1 MFLKC
6 GEFFI
11 VPGQGS
17 ECKKEGSP
25 MKLSKAAKLVEKI
38 QNSSGADLKRVL
50 FSLKT
55 FFQTDKD
62 LVYEFVKEGGLAHL
76 VDLGQVLF
84 VDA

>member
-1 MFLKC
+1 
-6 GEFFI
+6 
-11 VPGQGS
+11 
-17 ECKKEGSP
+17 
-25 MKLSKAAKLVEKI
+25 LVEKI